1 MRINRY
7 QSTARPLLS
16 NRRNSMKKLLIF
28 DLSNFIFRAF
38 FAIRPLHTSDGTP
51 VNAVYGV
58 MNMLISALEELHP
71 THLFIAQDHK
81 GGSFRNKIYKD
92 YKANRGEPPEDLVPQ
107 FALIEELVDKF
118 EMPKLRVKGF
128 EADDL
133 IGSAA
138 LQFKDDFD
146 EILIASSDK
155 DLMQFVD
162 DKIKVVD
169 TMRNKIYGRKE
180 VIEKMGVPPEQIR
193 DYLSLVGDTSDNVP
207 GVKGIG
213 AKGAAKLLT
222 EYKDLETI
230 FENVSK
236 ITNKR
241 VLNGLTNHKEDAFLS
256 KELVTIN
263 CDVDLNFVKDELEYE
278 LNPTVELKNFLTEL
292 NFKSAIKKLYEKAEI
307 LKSNKEANALNLA
320 PTPDQGISQGYPYNR
335 DTVVEFVATQHEAF
349 LKGLNAKQTVAIA
362 FDEGWWSF
370 TTNNVSYVVRED
382 EVSTETTLKTLL
394 KKEVKLLAFSPKSII
409 KKAWDLGL
417 DYTDDIIDIPMA
429 HFNIDPDKKNTEK
442 FLVENVLNMEL
453 SKEDVRENTQKK
465 SRALWELWLRF
476 EPQLKELEVSNIY
489 YETDLKLNPILAEM
503 EYVGIKVDKKVLT
516 KLEKEFSERLDEIE
530 KEIQKITKMDDVNL
544 KSPKQVGE
552 MLFEKLG
559 LPVIKKTKTGFSTDH
574 SVLTKLEA
582 MDESPVPGL
591 ILQYREIDK
600 LLSTYVGTLPD
611 LVNPETDRIH
621 TNFNQMG
628 AATGRLSSD
637 NPNLQNIPIKS
648 ENGRRIRKAFIADK
662 GFKLLAADYSQVEL
676 RILAHFCEDP
686 VMMKAFQNGE
696 DIHAQT
702 ASEVFG
708 VPLKEM
714 TSEIRSKAKAINFG
728 LIYGQSSFGLSETL
742 NISRGEAKE
751 YIEQYFLRFSKVKAF
766 LDSLKEKC
774 EKTGYAETLMGR
786 RRPIPDIRSKNRTM
800 KSFAER
806 MAINSPIQGTAAD
819 IIKLA
824 MMKISEKIDESF
836 KESRMIL
843 QVHDEL
849 IFEAH
854 ESELEDLRK
863 LVVKEMESAVKL
875 KVPLKVDVEVG
886 DNWYEL

>member
-1 MRINRY
+1 
-7 QSTARPLLS
+7 
-16 NRRNSMKKLLIF
+16 MKKLLIF

-38 FAIRPLHTSDGTP
+38 FAIRPLHTPDGTP

-58 MNMLISALEELHP
+58 MNMLINAIEELQP
-71 THLFIAQDHK
+71 THLFVAQDHK
-81 GGSFRNKIYKD
+81 GGSFRNEIYDD

-107 FALIEELVDKF
+107 FTIIEELIDKF
-118 EMPKLRVKGF
+118 EMPKLRLKGY
-128 EADDL
+128 EADDI
-133 IGSAA
+133 IGSAVT
-138 LQFKDDFD
+138 QFKDDFS

-162 DKIKVVD
+162 DKVRTVD
-169 TMRNKIYGRKE
+169 TMRNKIFGRKE
-180 VIEKMGVPPEQIR
+180 VIDKMGVPPEQIR
-193 DYLSLVGDTSDNVP
+193 DYLSLVGDSSDNVP

-222 EYKDLETI
+222 EYGTLENI
-230 FENVSK
+230 FENVNK

-241 VLNGLTNHKEDAFLS
+241 VLNGLTNHKDDAFLS
-256 KELVTIN
+256 KELVTID
-263 CDVDLNFVKDELEYE
+263 CSLDLTFVEAELEYDF
-278 LNPTVELKNFLTEL
+278 NPTVELKNFLTDL

-307 LKSNKEANALNLA
+307 LKNNKEANSYNLE
-320 PTPDQGISQGYPYNR
+320 TPANNTESSEYPYAR
-335 DTVVEFVATQHEAF
+335 ETVVDFVLKQFELF
-349 LKGLNAKQTVAIA
+349 LSNLKAAQSLAVVK
-362 FDEGWWSF
+362 DEDWWSF
-370 TTNNVSYVVRED
+370 TTDNISFVYQIED
-382 EVSTETTLKTLL
+382 PSLEELALKTFL
-394 KKEVKLLAFSPKSII
+394 KKDIKVLAFQPKDLI
-409 KKAWDLGL
+409 KRAWDF
-417 DYTDDIIDIPMA
+417 DIDFSNEIIDVPMA

-442 FLVENVLNMEL
+442 FMVENVLNMEL
-453 SKEDVRENTQKK
+453 VKNDLPGNAQKK
-465 SRALWELWLRF
+465 SRALWELWKRF
-476 EPQLKELEVSNIY
+476 EPQLDELEVKNIY

-503 EYVGIKVDKKVLT
+503 EYVGIKVDKKVLSKLHKEYSE
-516 KLEKEFSERLDEIE
+516 KLESIE
-530 KEIQKITKMDDVNL
+530 KEIKKISEMDDVNL

-574 SVLTKLEA
+574 SVLTKLEE
-582 MDESPVPGL
+582 MDLNPVPGL
-591 ILQYREIDK
+591 ILQFREIDK
-600 LLSTYVGTLPD
+600 LLSTYIKTLPD
-611 LVNPETDRIH
+611 LVDEETDRIH
-621 TNFNQMG
+621 TNFNQTG

-637 NPNLQNIPIKS
+637 NPNLQNIPIKT

-686 VMMKAFQNGE
+686 VMLKAFQNGE

-708 VPLKEM
+708 VPLKDM
-714 TSEIRSKAKAINFG
+714 TPEIRSKAKAINFG

-751 YIEQYFLRFSKVKAF
+751 YIENYFMRFNKVKAF

-824 MMKISEKIDESF
+824 MLKISKKIDESF
-836 KESRMIL
+836 EESRMIL

-854 ESELEDLRK
+854 ESELDDLKK
-863 LVVKEMESAVKL
+863 LVVDEMESAVKL

-886 DNWYEL
+886 DDWYAL